1 MADSNDLRTFYKGD
15 LEPRLVRLDRKRR
28 EIARGI
34 YIASAVGLIL
44 AGIGFWL
51 SIVMKFN
58 PIAGVAIPIV
68 LTGLVAFFLLKSKW
82 TDYLNGF
89 KKQVIAPIV
98 EFIDPALDYSADRH
112 IRESTFK
119 KSGIFR
125 GRIDRYHGDDLVSPQ
140 KGDNRRAVDSVKEEK
155 VCLKLFQSLL
165 QRRQRCGPFNGTRD
179 IVIKNLYVVA
189 GASQVSGVEHIECV
203 EEIVI
208 RHQTDLH
215 QRYTHHA
222 SSRLRRIL
230 VAPGMGVLSA
240 GTSEMEH
247 MPSQVRLVP
256 VKYFILTRIYHR
268 SCFCK
273 FKAIPAMNS
282 LFQNFQRLG
291 GLAVAR
297 GARKLHEFMRAMDI
311 AKGEPP
317 VCKIAYFTEKKKV
330 GKGRGGR
337 GRR

>member
-125 GRIDRYHGDDLVSPQ
+125 GRIDRYHGDDLVSGVLGKTEIEFSEIHAEKKHVTHDS
-140 KGDNRRAVDSVKEEK
+140 KG
-155 VCLKLFQSLL
+155 
-165 QRRQRCGPFNGTRD
+165 RRQEHWETIFRGLFFRADFNKHFKGETYVLTDGAFGFLGKSLQSIFGGHGD
-179 IVIKNLYVVA
+179 IVHLEDPEFEKAFVVY
-189 GASQVSGVEHIECV
+189 GSDQIEA
-203 EEIVI
+203 
-208 RHQTDLH
+208 
-215 QRYTHHA
+215 RYILSPGLMKRMT
-222 SSRLRRIL
+222 RLRRHSNKKIQASFFL
-230 VAPGMGVLSA
+230 RVPGTFL
-240 GTSEMEH
+240 
-247 MPSQVRLVP
+247 
-256 VKYFILTRIYHR
+256 HR
-268 SCFCK
+268 
-273 FKAIPAMNS
+273 
-282 LFQNFQRLG
+282 QQ
-291 GLAVAR
+291 
-297 GARKLHEFMRAMDI
+297 
-311 AKGEPP
+311 
-317 VCKIAYFTEKKKV
+317 
-330 GKGRGGR
+330 
-337 GRR
+337 